1 MFPVKLITGI
11 HFINMSHKDF
21 YTKHRINLGIVWLF
35 NIISSIVCKIK
46 IKMTTSITYMIL
58 IYTDNPSSNK
68 TVFIL
73 KAFFFILRN
82 NLDMFAFFKKQSN
95 KGDRVY

>member
-1 MFPVKLITGI
+1 MFPVKLITSI
-11 HFINMSHKDF
+11 HFINVSHKDF

-35 NIISSIVCKIK
+35 NIISSIICKIK
-46 IKMTTSITYMIL
+46 IKMTTSITYVIL

-73 KAFFFILRN
+73 KAFFFYFKEQFRHVC
-82 NLDMFAFFKKQSN
+82 FF
-95 KGDRVY
+95 